1 VIVVGLD
8 TATSATVAGVL
19 VDDGRVYEVRDDP
32 PPGGRPAHAARLLAA
47 AEEALGAAGVGW
59 DQVARLAVGV
69 GPGSFTGLRI
79 GIATAR
85 ALAQAR
91 RIPVTGVSTLEA
103 LARGAVAGLEGS
115 RAGAEGSGA
124 GATGAQAEPPTIL
137 AVLDARRGEAFA
149 AGWQDGALVLAPA
162 ALAPEALAERVAALP
177 GTPLCVGDGAVRF
190 RGPLEAAGARVPP
203 DEDGAHRLQAEH
215 VCRLGAEG
223 KPTDRDALLPDYLRE
238 PDAVPRQR

>member
-19 VDDGRVYEVRDDP
+19 ADDGRVYEVRDDP
-32 PPGGRPAHAARLLAA
+32 PPGARPAHAARLLGA
-47 AEEALGAAGVGW
+47 AEEALAAAGVGW
-59 DQVARLAVGV
+59 DQVARLAVGI

-85 ALAQAR
+85 GLAQAR
-91 RIPVTGVSTLEA
+91 HIPVTGVSTLEA
-103 LARGAVAGLEGS
+103 LARGAGAAAG
-115 RAGAEGSGA
+115 
-124 GATGAQAEPPTIL
+124 PVV

-149 AGWQDGALVLAPA
+149 AAWQDGALVLAPA
-162 ALAPEALAERVAALP
+162 ALAPEAFAERVAALP
-177 GTPLCVGDGAVRF
+177 GTPLAVGDGAVRF
-190 RGPLEAAGARVPP
+190 RGPLEAAGAHVPP
-203 DEDGAHRLQAEH
+203 DEDGAHRLRAEH